1 MGARLQRR
9 PRRAATAA
17 SPPRTINATSSTHPR
32 MAVLPR
38 APPRAHQPGK
48 VIAVDGSRGGW
59 AVDEGPGGLWAVPAR
74 SWRAPLTREALGEP
88 CAGSPPAFRLVCLG
102 AESSSHASVA
112 LWVCRLR
119 RAEIGDTPAQAL
131 GLFSPARTPWR
142 GRGFQGQVSPCPSL
156 FVLHGQTAP
165 GPHPL
170 PHRVLPHAGVLL
182 AEGFGLSV
190 LRGLFVE
197 FHFFS
202 VG

>member
-1 MGARLQRR
+1 MAAA
-9 PRRAATAA
+9 PRRHRRQPTTNNKRHVFNPPQNGRAAEG
-17 SPPRTINATSSTHPR
+17 
-32 MAVLPR
+32 
-38 APPRAHQPGK
+38 PPRADQPGK

-59 AVDEGPGGLWAVPAR
+59 AVEGPAGLWAVPAW

-102 AESSSHASVA
+102 AESSSHASAA
-112 LWVCRLR
+112 LWVCRLH
-119 RAEIGDTPAQAL
+119 RAEIGDTPAQTL
-131 GLFSPARTPWR
+131 GLLSPACTSWR
-142 GRGFQGQVSPCPSL
+142 GHGLQGQVSPCPSL

-165 GPHPL
+165 GPL
-170 PHRVLPHAGVLL
+170 PHCVLPHAGVLL

-190 LRGLFVE
+190 LRGLLVE